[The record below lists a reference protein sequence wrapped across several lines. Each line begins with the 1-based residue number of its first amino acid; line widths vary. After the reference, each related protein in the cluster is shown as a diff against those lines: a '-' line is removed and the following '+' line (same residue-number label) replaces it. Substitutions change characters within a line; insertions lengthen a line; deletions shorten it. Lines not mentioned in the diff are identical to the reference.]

1 MWEKPIGVV
10 LEIAIGLLV
19 LMALLFFWVAQIDR
33 FTDFTMKNAYGDTQK
48 SVSDLLVQAIEYQHR
63 EARSLDMHYKR
74 NNASNISMNAPNENW
89 HVNYVESFAEVRGSE
104 LMMTCL
110 FKSISG
116 DVELAREFLVTDQ
129 GIVPLSRSENWKGIQ
144 QTNDYR
150 AYLYNQVPSSALG
163 NINSENV
170 VSEVDLDNKQIIA
183 DVILWKIVR

>member
-19 LMALLFFWVAQIDR
+19 LMGLLFFWVAQIDR
-33 FTDFTMKNAYGDTQK
+33 FTDFTMKNAYGDNGK
-48 SVSDLLVQAIEYQHR
+48 SVSDLLVQASEYQHR

-74 NNASNISMNAPNENW
+74 DNTRNISSNAPNKNW
-89 HVNYVESFAEVRGSE
+89 HANYVESLAEIRGSE

-163 NINSENV
+163 NISNENV
-170 VSEVDLDNKQIIA
+170 VNEVAQENDRNIVN
-183 DVILWKIVR
+183 VILWKVVR